1 MILDLQLDPARELA
15 AIQNYA
21 NVKARL
27 NYPKRAAPV
36 VQIER
41 PAPVRREREARECYA
56 MPIGPQQPLGLLRP
70 VHSNAKGRR
79 EDRVIAEVARA
90 YRVGMPEFLSRR
102 RYPGVLVPRQVAMY
116 ALVRGLGLPV
126 ARAARLIGGRDH
138 SCALAAMRTVEEAIA
153 EGRLDDPL
161 PRLFP
166 DRVAV

>member
-1 MILDLQLDPARELA
+1 MILDMQLDPARELA

-27 NYPKRAAPV
+27 YPKRATPL

-41 PAPVRREREARECYA
+41 PGPVPRDREARECYA
-56 MPIGPQQPLGLLRP
+56 MPVGPQQPLGELRP
-70 VHSNAKGRR
+70 VHANVRGKR

-90 YRVGMPEFLSRR
+90 YRVGVRELLNRGRSPSA
-102 RYPGVLVPRQVAMY
+102 LVPRQIAMY